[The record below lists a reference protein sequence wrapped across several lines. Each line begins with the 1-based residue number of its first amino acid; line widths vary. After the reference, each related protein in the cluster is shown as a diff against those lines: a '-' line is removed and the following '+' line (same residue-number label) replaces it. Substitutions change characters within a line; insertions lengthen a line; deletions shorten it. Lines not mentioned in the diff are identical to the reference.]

1 MKIISITG
9 LILFFIF
16 IWPIRYVHAYPPPQ
30 KVTATS
36 DTVKVW
42 EGVSLGFTLVYHLE
56 FWNVGALDPSGQ
68 YSQVV
73 GRAECTSNCNEY
85 GGDEFTGTFS
95 GGPNGEFIVNGLSFN
110 LRNGT
115 STTAS
120 VADTSVTFTVDNPE
134 AFDGSWNIETDFL
147 PKQGVDGGLV
157 KGTAQFSR
165 NNGET
170 FEDIPADGP
179 INLREGDV
187 IKTGP
192 NSRFIIK
199 YPDGSIL
206 KIKSNSKVTMLFE
219 GVQIV
224 FGETWFNLKKQ
235 GKTFRL
241 VIYQTVAGV
250 LGTSFSASHSEETN
264 ETKFDV
270 MEGSVEVTLPDQ
282 GKLKLNPG
290 DRYIVNE
297 DGYDVTEFNYADA
310 LKEETALIETELAQA
325 KLNDNGNINKDESN
339 TQEDKETGTKTTPF
353 LNISTILIF
362 IGVLIFAVIFVIFL
376 KRKK

>member
-1 MKIISITG
+1 MKIRRNLITIIG
-9 LILFFIF
+9 LILFFVF

-36 DTVKVW
+36 DTVQVW
-42 EGVSLGFTLVYHLE
+42 NFTLVYHLE

-68 YSQVV
+68 YSQVS
-73 GRAECTSNCNEY
+73 GRAECTSNCNGY

-95 GGPNGEFIVNGLSFN
+95 GGPNGEFIIGDLSFN
-110 LRNGT
+110 LIRGT
-115 STTAS
+115 YTT
-120 VADTSVTFTVDNPE
+120 VFDTLRVDFTVDNPE

-170 FEDIPADGP
+170 YEDIPSDGP
-179 INLREGDV
+179 INIREGDV

-206 KIKSNSKVTMLFE
+206 KIKSNTKVTMLFQ

-235 GKTFRL
+235 GKTFQVETYL
-241 VIYQTVAGV
+241 TVAGV

-270 MEGSVEVTLPDQ
+270 MEGSVEVTLPDK

>member
-1 MKIISITG
+1 MKIRRNLITIIG
-9 LILFFIF
+9 LILFFVF

-36 DTVKVW
+36 DTVQVW
-42 EGVSLGFTLVYHLE
+42 NFTLVYHLE

-68 YSQVV
+68 YSQVS
-73 GRAECTSNCNEY
+73 GRAECTSNCNGY

-95 GGPNGEFIVNGLSFN
+95 GGPNGEFIIGDLSFN
-110 LRNGT
+110 LIRGT
-115 STTAS
+115 YTT
-120 VADTSVTFTVDNPE
+120 VFDTLRVDFTVDNPE

-170 FEDIPADGP
+170 YEDIPSDGP
-179 INLREGDV
+179 INIREGDV

-206 KIKSNSKVTMLFE
+206 KIKSNTKVTMLFQ

-224 FGETWFNLKKQ
+224 FGETFFNLKKQ
-235 GKTFRL
+235 GKTFQVETYL
-241 VIYQTVAGV
+241 TVAGV
-250 LGTSFSASHSEETN
+250 LGTSFGVSHLEETN

-270 MEGSVEVTLPDQ
+270 MEGSVEVTLPDN
-282 GKLKLNPG
+282 GKLPLSPG
-290 DRYIVNE
+290 DRYTVNG
-297 DGYDVTEFNYADA
+297 DGYEVTEFNYTDV
-310 LKEETALIETELAQA
+310 LKEETELIETELAQA
-325 KLNDNGNINKDESN
+325 ELNDNGNLNTDESD
-339 TQEDKETGTKTTPF
+339 TQGYKENGTKTTPF
-353 LNISTILIF
+353 RITPTILIF
-362 IGVLIFAVIFVIFL
+362 IGVLIFAVIVVILL